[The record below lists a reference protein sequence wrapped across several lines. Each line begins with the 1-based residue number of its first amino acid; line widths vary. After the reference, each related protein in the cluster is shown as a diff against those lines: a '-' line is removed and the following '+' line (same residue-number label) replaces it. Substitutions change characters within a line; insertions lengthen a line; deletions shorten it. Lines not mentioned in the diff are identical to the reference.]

1 MSLKSLQFD
10 WRRQIETVV
19 IMYTIIVITVLEI
32 HTWYYGSPEKVDQTQ
47 PGEGRAAELPGI
59 LTWPKPGHKE

>member
-1 MSLKSLQFD
+1 
-10 WRRQIETVV
+10 
-19 IMYTIIVITVLEI
+19 MYTIIVITVLEI